1 MPLPEAYTT
10 IPGNIP
16 KLLDAMQTAGV
27 PPRVTVEFLKTLG
40 FKSSNDRNLIRIL
53 KAVGFLDDNG
63 VPTAKYREFRDRG
76 KGPAVLADALRVA
89 YEDLF
94 LAHTKAHELSTE
106 KLKGIIATKT
116 SKGDRVVS
124 EIARTFQALA
134 KKADFSAEPASIP
147 EETESKEFAEP
158 QEKETAKPEPAQQ
171 LRSEVGRSSAPTFHY
186 NIQIHL
192 PTTTD
197 ISVYNAIFRSLK
209 ENLL

>member
-16 KLLDAMQTAGV
+16 KLLDAIQAAGV

-53 KAVGFLDDNG
+53 KAIEFLDDNG
-63 VPTAKYREFRDRG
+63 VPTARYREFRDRS
-76 KGPAVLADALRVA
+76 KGAGVLADALRFA

-94 LAHTKAHELSTE
+94 LAHTKAQELSTD

-134 KKADFSAEPASIP
+134 KKADFSASPSSTAPGP
-147 EETESKEFAEP
+147 EE
-158 QEKETAKPEPAQQ
+158 KPETPTTPGAGRPPDEPTARAPRPAGH
-171 LRSEVGRSSAPTFHY
+171 SFHY

-197 ISVYNAIFRSLK
+197 ITVYNAIFRSLK